1 MARPT
6 TSFVGVRRARAHT
19 STHPMAYETIIGL
32 ETHVQLSTAS
42 KAFCADDTGFGAGPN
57 THIGAVSL
65 ALPGALPRVNQRQVE
80 YAVRLGLALGCEINL
95 HSSFDRKNYFYT
107 DLPKGYQITQDNR
120 PVCVGGRVRIRTR
133 QGERDIRIH
142 HIHMEEDAGKSIH
155 DRDPSATLV
164 DLNRAGVPLL
174 EIVSE
179 PDFRHEDEV
188 DAYMSALRR
197 LVRWLGISEG
207 NMERGELRCD
217 VNLSIRPEGS
227 TEYGT
232 RCEIKNMNSMR
243 YARQAIRF
251 ERQRQIDL
259 VESGGVVLQSTL
271 NFDPKTGATT
281 PLRRKE
287 NAHDYRYF
295 PDPDLPP
302 VVLSQEQLQRIVSE
316 MPKLPEAYD
325 RDFRTAGA
333 PAGAIAQLTETET
346 TARYFGEMLQQG
358 IDARSGANFLVNQI
372 LPGYTDPNDF
382 PLTINFQK
390 EFLELISQNK
400 ISHTQGVQ
408 QLLPELLKEPQ
419 SPRQLAERLDLLQNE
434 GDSDELKKIAQ
445 GILERYPNKVA
456 AYKKGKKN
464 LIGLFMGELMKASR
478 GKANPKVARTLL
490 VELLSE

>member
-1 MARPT
+1 
-6 TSFVGVRRARAHT
+6 
-19 STHPMAYETIIGL
+19 MAYETIIGL

-42 KAFCADDTGFGAGPN
+42 KAFCADDTGFGAEPN
-57 THIGAVSL
+57 THVGAVSL

-95 HSSFDRKNYFYT
+95 QSSFDRKNYFYT

-120 PVCVGGRVRIRTR
+120 PICVGGKLRIRTKR
-133 QGERDIRIH
+133 GERDIRIH

-155 DRDPSATLV
+155 DRDPAATLV

-227 TEYGT
+227 TDYGT

-259 VESGGVVLQSTL
+259 VESGGEVRQSTL
-271 NFDPKTGATT
+271 NFDPKTGETS

-302 VVLSQEQLQRIVSE
+302 VVISPERLEKIKSA
-316 MPKLPEAYD
+316 MPKLPETYESE
-325 RDFRTAGA
+325 FRAAGT

-346 TARYFGEMLQQG
+346 VARYFATMLQTG
-358 IDARSGANFLVNQI
+358 IAARAGANFLINQI
-372 LPGYTDPNDF
+372 LPKYGDPQAF
-382 PLTINFQK
+382 PIDLIQQK
-390 EFLELISQNK
+390 EFLELIADNS
-400 ISHTQGVQ
+400 ISHTQAI
-408 QLLPELLKEPQ
+408 QLLLPNLLENPQ
-419 SPRQLAERLDLLQNE
+419 SPRELADRMNLLQNE
-434 GDSDELKKIAQ
+434 DDSDELQELAKT
-445 GILERYPNKVA
+445 ILAKYPDKVA

-464 LIGLFMGELMKASR
+464 LIGLFMGELMKAAN
-478 GKANPKVARTLL
+478 GKANPKIARQLL
-490 VELLSE
+490 VTLLSE